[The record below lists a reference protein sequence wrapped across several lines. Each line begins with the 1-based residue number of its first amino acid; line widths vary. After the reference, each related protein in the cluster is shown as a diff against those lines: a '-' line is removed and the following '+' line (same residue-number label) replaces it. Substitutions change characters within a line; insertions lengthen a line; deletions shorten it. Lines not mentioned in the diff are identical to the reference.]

1 MTQRRVAQ
9 MKTNTI
15 ITIGREFGSAGR
27 EIGYKVA
34 EAFDIKLYDKEMLA
48 RAAKESGICEEIFE
62 THDEKPTNSFLYS
75 LVMDTYSM
83 GYSGNTYTDM
93 PINHKVFLAQ
103 FDAIKKIADEGPCI
117 LVGRCAD
124 YALESYKNVVSV
136 FIHADME
143 ARIRRIAR
151 IYDLTDAKAKDMII
165 KTDKKR
171 SSYYNYYTN
180 KKWSDAESYELC
192 LTSSELGI
200 EGTAK
205 AIIDYVKLKESIAN
219 DARHI

>member
-1 MTQRRVAQ
+1 MA
-9 MKTNTI
+9 KTSTI
-15 ITIGREFGSAGR
+15 ITIGRQFGSAGR

-34 EAFDIKLYDKEMLA
+34 EDLGIKLYDKEMLD
-48 RAAKESGICEEIFE
+48 RASKESGICQELFE

-75 LVMDTYSM
+75 LVMDTYSL
-83 GYSGNTYTDM
+83 GYSSGSYTDM

-124 YALESYKNVVSV
+124 YALEEYDNVLTL
-136 FIHADME
+136 FIHASMD

-171 SSYYNYYTN
+171 SSYYNYYSN
-180 KKWSDAESYELC
+180 KKWSSADSYHMC
-192 LTSSELGI
+192 LDSSVLGI
-200 EGTAK
+200 NGTAE
-205 AIIDYVKLKESIAN
+205 AIKKLVELKEQNSE
-219 DARHI
+219 RKL

>member
-1 MTQRRVAQ
+1 

-15 ITIGREFGSAGR
+15 ITIGREYGSAGR

-48 RAAKESGICEEIFE
+48 RAAKESGICEEIFHS
-62 THDEKPTNSFLYS
+62 HDEKPTNSFLYS

-83 GYSGNTYTDM
+83 GYSGNSYTDM

-103 FDAIKKIADEGPCI
+103 FDTIKKIADEGPCI

-124 YALESYKNVVSV
+124 YALESYPNVVSV
-136 FIHADME
+136 FIHADLQS
-143 ARIRRIAR
+143 RIRRIAR
-151 IYDLTDAKAKDMII
+151 LYDLTDAKAKDVIV

-171 SSYYNYYTN
+171 ASYYNYYTN

-200 EGTAK
+200 EGTAQ
-205 AIIDYVKLKESIAN
+205 AIIDYVNLKEKIGKESRKI
-219 DARHI
+219 

>member
-1 MTQRRVAQ
+1 M

-15 ITIGREFGSAGR
+15 ITIGRQDGSAGR

-34 EAFDIKLYDKEMLA
+34 DALDIKLYDKEMLD
-48 RAAKESGICEEIFE
+48 RAAKESGICQELFE

-75 LVMDTYSM
+75 LVMDTYSL
-83 GYSGNTYTDM
+83 GYTSGSYTDM

-103 FDAIKKIADEGPCI
+103 FDAIKKIADEGPYI

-124 YALESYKNVVSV
+124 YALEEYDNVISL
-136 FIHADME
+136 FIHAGLD

-151 IYDLTDAKAKDMII
+151 IYDLTDAKAKDLII

-171 SSYYNYYTN
+171 ASYYNYYSN
-180 KKWSDAESYELC
+180 KKWGAADSYDMC
-192 LTSSELGI
+192 LNSSMLGI
-200 EGTAK
+200 DGTAE
-205 AIIDYVKLKESIAN
+205 AIIKLVELKERDCSKKI
-219 DARHI
+219 

>member
-1 MTQRRVAQ
+1 

-15 ITIGREFGSAGR
+15 ITIGREYGSAGR

-48 RAAKESGICEEIFE
+48 RAAKESGICEEIFQS
-62 THDEKPTNSFLYS
+62 HDEKPTNSFLYS

-124 YALESYKNVVSV
+124 YALESYPNVVSV
-136 FIHADME
+136 FIHADMQS
-143 ARIRRIAR
+143 RIKRIAK
-151 IYDLTDAKAKDMII
+151 IYDLTDARAKDMIV

-171 SSYYNYYTN
+171 ASYYNYYTN
-180 KKWSDAESYELC
+180 KKWSDAGSYELC
-192 LTSSELGI
+192 LTSSKLGT
-200 EGTAK
+200 EGTAQ
-205 AIIDYVKLKESIAN
+205 AIIDYVNLKEKIRKE
-219 DARHI
+219 DRTI